1 MLVKDVMTKN
11 PITVGVKAS
20 VLEAKDL
27 MKKNDINKLPVVD
40 KSGNLVGIITEN
52 DLQRAAPSDA
62 TTLDVY
68 ELGYL
73 LNKLTV
79 EKTMVKDVK
88 TVSDKET
95 VEEAARIMADGHF
108 GCLPVME
115 DKLLVGII
123 TDGDLFKMFIEMFN
137 ARTAGIRAVINMSDK
152 SGSLS
157 VFTQKIAEA
166 NGKIISCITTPADD
180 PDHRKV
186 TIKAVDI
193 SLDAFFAIAKLCGD
207 VEDIREIN

>member
-11 PITVGVKAS
+11 PITVDVKAS

-27 MKKNDINKLPVVD
+27 MNKNNISKLPVVD
-40 KSGNLVGIITEN
+40 KSGNLVGILTSN

-73 LNKLTV
+73 LSKLTV

-88 TVSDKET
+88 TVADTET
-95 VEEAARIMADGHF
+95 VEEAARIMSDGDF
-108 GCLPVME
+108 GCLPVMQ

-123 TDGDLFKMFIEMFN
+123 TDSDLFKMFIEMFN
-137 ARTAGIRAVINMSDK
+137 TRSAGIRAVINMNDK

-157 VFTQKIAEA
+157 VFTQKIAEE
-166 NGKIISCITTPADD
+166 NGKIISCITTPANDSE
-180 PDHRKV
+180 HRKI

-193 SLDAFFAIAKLCGD
+193 SFDKFYKIAEACGE
-207 VEDIREIN
+207 VEDIREIK

>member
-11 PITVGVKAS
+11 PITIEAKAS

-27 MKKNDINKLPVVD
+27 MNKNDINKLPVVD
-40 KSGNLVGIITEN
+40 KSGNLVGIITQN

-73 LNKLTV
+73 LSKLTV

-88 TVSDKET
+88 TVADTET

-137 ARTAGIRAVINMSDK
+137 ARSAGVRAIIDMSDK
-152 SGSLS
+152 SGTLS
-157 VFTQKIAEA
+157 MFTQKVAEK
-166 NGKIISCITTPADD
+166 NGKIISCITTPAASED
-180 PDHRKV
+180 RRTV
-186 TIKAVDI
+186 TVKATGI
-193 SLDAFFAIAKLCGD
+193 SLSDMEEIAKSCGA
-207 VEDIREIN
+207 VEDIREIK

>member
-11 PITVGVKAS
+11 PVTIEPKAS

-27 MKKNDINKLPVVD
+27 MTKKNINKLPVVD
-40 KSGNLVGIITEN
+40 KTGSLVGIITAN

-79 EKTMVKDVK
+79 EQTMVKKVI
-88 TVSDKET
+88 TVSDTET
-95 VEEAARIMADGHF
+95 VEEAARIMSDGTI
-108 GCLPVME
+108 GCLPVMQ

-137 ARTAGIRAVINMSDK
+137 ARSSGIRAIIEMSDK
-152 SGSLS
+152 SGTLS
-157 VFTQKIAEA
+157 VFTQKVAEK
-166 NGKIISCITTPADD
+166 NGKIISCITTPGSNSEN
-180 PDHRKV
+180 RKITV
-186 TIKAVDI
+186 KAINI
-193 SLDAFFAIAKLCGD
+193 SLKDFEEIARASGE
-207 VEDIREIN
+207 VEDIREIK

>member
-11 PITVGVKAS
+11 PITVDAKAS

-27 MKKNDINKLPVVD
+27 MNKNNINKLPVVD
-40 KSGNLVGIITEN
+40 KSGSLVGIITAN

-79 EKTMVKDVK
+79 EKTMVKSVK
-88 TVSDKET
+88 VATVDET
-95 VEEAARIMADGHF
+95 VEEAARIMSDNEI
-108 GCLPVME
+108 GCLPVMQ

-137 ARTAGIRAVINMSDK
+137 ARSSGIRAIIDMSDK

-157 VFTQKIAEA
+157 VFTQKIADKK
-166 NGKIISCITTPADD
+166 GKIISCITTPSANSEN
-180 PDHRKV
+180 RKV
-186 TIKAVDI
+186 TVKATDI
-193 SLDAFFAIAKLCGD
+193 SLKDFEAIAKECGE
-207 VEDIREIN
+207 VEDIREIK

>member
-11 PITVGVKAS
+11 PITIEVKAS
-20 VLEAKDL
+20 VLDAKDL

-73 LNKLTV
+73 LSKLTV

-88 TVSDKET
+88 TVADTET

-137 ARTAGIRAVINMSDK
+137 ARSAGVRAIIDMSDK
-152 SGSLS
+152 SGTLS
-157 VFTQKIAEA
+157 VFTQKVADK
-166 NGKIISCITTPADD
+166 NGKIISCITTPAASED
-180 PDHRKV
+180 RRTV
-186 TIKAVDI
+186 TVKATGI
-193 SLDAFFAIAKLCGD
+193 SLSDMEEIAKSCGT
-207 VEDIREIN
+207 VEDIREIK

>member
-11 PITVGVKAS
+11 PVTIDPKAS

-27 MKKNDINKLPVVD
+27 MTKKDINKLPVVD
-40 KSGNLVGIITEN
+40 KSGSLVGIITAN

-79 EKTMVKDVK
+79 EQTMLKKVI
-88 TVSDKET
+88 TVSDTET
-95 VEEAARIMADGHF
+95 VEEAARIMSDSAI
-108 GCLPVME
+108 GCLPVMQ

-137 ARTAGIRAVINMSDK
+137 ARNPGIRAIIDMNDK
-152 SGSLS
+152 PGSLS
-157 VFTQKIAEA
+157 VFTQKIAEK
-166 NGKIISCITTPADD
+166 NGKIISCITTPSTNSEK
-180 PDHRKV
+180 RKV
-186 TIKAVDI
+186 TVKATGI
-193 SLDAFFAIAKLCGD
+193 SLKDFEEIAKNSGE
-207 VEDIREIN
+207 VEDIREI